1 MVLMTITTLAEK
13 GLHRHTLR
21 VLVAYLFSMLLKSI
35 KLEPQHL
42 QKKLKNKN
50 PPDQHKQSSPTS
62 HLHLQT
68 KSC

>member
-1 MVLMTITTLAEK
+1 MRNRLNFDRLTINHEVLMTMKIFFPLTTSAEK

-42 QKKLKNKN
+42 QKKLNN
-50 PPDQHKQSSPTS
+50 
-62 HLHLQT
+62 
-68 KSC
+68 